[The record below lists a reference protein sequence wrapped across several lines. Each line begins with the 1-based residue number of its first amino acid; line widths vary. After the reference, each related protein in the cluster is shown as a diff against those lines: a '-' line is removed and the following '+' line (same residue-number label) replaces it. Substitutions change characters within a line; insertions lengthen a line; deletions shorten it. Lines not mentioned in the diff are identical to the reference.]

1 MLFTHAISVT
11 GYKFDTAN
19 QNKQVVNTKL
29 GIVTRRVRAARGAC
43 GDGMRARNH
52 HEMWRR
58 LWRQS
63 PRPRPLRPI
72 KNRKSQPGA
81 YRFLYFYPSVTYPLS
96 TPIDRI
102 YIRSRYRHF
111 RFFMSTY
118 RCDRLYTHLL
128 FLLSRLY

>member
-1 MLFTHAISVT
+1 MAAVSVT
-11 GYKFDTAN
+11 GFGFGTAN

-29 GIVTRRVRAARGAC
+29 GIRPRVMRAARGAR
-43 GDGMRARNH
+43 GDGMPARNH
-52 HEMWRR
+52 HKISRR
-58 LWRQS
+58 LWRRR

-96 TPIDRI
+96 VAIDRI

-118 RCDRLYTHLL
+118 RCDRLYTQLL
-128 FLLSRLY
+128 LLLSLLYC